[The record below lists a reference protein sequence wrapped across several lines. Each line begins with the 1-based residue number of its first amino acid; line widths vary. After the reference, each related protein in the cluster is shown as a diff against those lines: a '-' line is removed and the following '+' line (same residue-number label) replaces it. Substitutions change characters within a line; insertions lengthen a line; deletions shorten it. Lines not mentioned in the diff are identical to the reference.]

1 MTTVPRIQLSDGTSI
16 PQLGLGTYKL
26 DDDSVVPV
34 IHEALEIGYRHIDT
48 AKIYRNETGVGRA
61 IATSGIARDDLYVTT
76 KLWNDDHLQ
85 ARSAIEASLE
95 RLGLDHVDLYLVH
108 WPFHSAGTAAR
119 AWEQM
124 VEIREAGLATSIGVS
139 NFLPEHLDAIAAVSD
154 VVPVINQIEVHP
166 LLQQAEL
173 RAECAARGIRVES
186 WGPLGHGS
194 VSLAEEL
201 PQLAAIADAH
211 GKSVPQ
217 VVLRWHIEEGL
228 IIFPKTAHSARL
240 RENFDIFDFAL
251 SSDEMDAIRALNQDR
266 RVGVHPHEGNWS

>member
-1 MTTVPRIQLSDGTSI
+1 MTTVPRIALSDGTTI

-26 DDDSVVPV
+26 DDDAVVPV

-48 AKIYRNETGVGRA
+48 AKIYRNENGVGRA
-61 IATSGIARDDLYVTT
+61 IATGGVPREELYVTT
-76 KLWNDDHLQ
+76 KLWNDDHLA
-85 ARSAIEASLE
+85 ARPAIEASLE

-108 WPFHSAGTAAR
+108 WPFHSAGSAAR
-119 AWEQM
+119 AWEQL

-139 NFLPEHLDAIAAVSD
+139 NFLPEHLDAIAQVSD

-173 RAECAARGIRVES
+173 RAECADRGIRVES

-201 PQLAAIADAH
+201 PQLATIAEAH
-211 GKSVPQ
+211 SKTVPQ
-217 VVLRWHIEEGL
+217 IVLRWHIEEGL
-228 IIFPKTAHSARL
+228 IIFPKTSHSARL

-251 SSDEMDAIRALNQDR
+251 STEEIEAIRALNQDR
-266 RVGVHPHEGNWS
+266 RVGVHPYEGNWS

>member
-1 MTTVPRIQLSDGTSI
+1 MTVPTLTLNDGTTI
-16 PQLGLGTYKL
+16 PQLGFGVFRVDPDEAERIVT
-26 DDDSVVPV
+26 D
-34 IHEALEIGYRHIDT
+34 ALEVGYRHIDT

-61 IATSGIARDDLYVTT
+61 IATGGVPREELYVTT
-76 KLWNDDHLQ
+76 KLWNDDHLA
-85 ARSAIEASLE
+85 ARPAIEASLE

-108 WPFHSAGTAAR
+108 WPFHSAGSAAR
-119 AWEQM
+119 AWEQL

-139 NFLPEHLDAIAAVSD
+139 NFLPEHLDAIAQVSD

-166 LLQQAEL
+166 LLQQSEL

-201 PQLAAIADAH
+201 PQLATIAEAH
-211 GKSVPQ
+211 SKTVPQ
-217 VVLRWHIEEGL
+217 IVLRWHIEEGL
-228 IIFPKTAHSARL
+228 IIFPKTSHNARL

-251 SSDEMDAIRALNQDR
+251 SAEDMDAIRALNQDR
-266 RVGVHPHEGNWS
+266 RVGVHPYEGNWS